1 MEYKDCMAAAQKAV
15 LLAKDYSRDYYKES
29 RRPNAFNEYKLDGII
44 VYIDDARDIK
54 LYTKESFAYEYVK
67 FDFIDATIEENFFQL
82 STLHDD
88 NTLQMMVIF
97 SALRKAQ
104 SPSSGFYTH
113 YLFKTDDEI

>member
-1 MEYKDCMAAAQKAV
+1 MAAAQKAV
-15 LLAKDYSRDYYKES
+15 LFAKDYSREKCN
-29 RRPNAFNEYKLDGII
+29 RPNTFNEYKIDGII
-44 VYIDDARDIK
+44 VYRDDVTDIK
-54 LYTKESFAYEYVK
+54 LYTKESFEYEYVK

-104 SPSSGFYTH
+104 SVSTGFYTH
-113 YLFKTDDEI
+113 ILFQDED